1 MHTPI
6 DSVRLRQRAA
16 HSSQAH
22 GQFDGDDVGGLE
34 VLNERAVRV
43 IRRVDN
49 KLSGREFGE
58 ELNVSQQV
66 QRLIEAAT
74 SHQNLCQCFVGWC
87 PFW

>member
-1 MHTPI
+1 M
-6 DSVRLRQRAA
+6 
-16 HSSQAH
+16 
-22 GQFDGDDVGGLE
+22 
-34 VLNERAVRV
+34 RV

-49 KLSGREFGE
+49 KLTGREFGE
-58 ELNVSQQV
+58 QLTVAEQV

>member
-1 MHTPI
+1 MHET
-6 DSVRLRQRAA
+6 LAFEA
-16 HSSQAH
+16 SSFEPEA
-22 GQFDGDDVGGLE
+22 
-34 VLNERAVRV
+34 LNERAVRV

-49 KLSGREFGE
+49 KLSGKEFGE
-58 ELNVSQQV
+58 ELSVSAQV